1 MQGQRHPFVVLLCA
15 SSACGSA
22 DQLLMASVVTVSTV
36 TGFTCVPLRT
46 VVKIA
51 RTSET
56 IHQSKW
62 RGIWTTA
69 SYMRERKPSL
79 GLHSQCTQLAN
90 FEHQTFLQFAVASV
104 SRTVDQTEELTMCLI
119 TLLR

>member
-15 SSACGSA
+15 SSVCGSA
-22 DQLLMASVVTVSTV
+22 DQLLMASVVTASTV

-51 RTSET
+51 RISET

-62 RGIWTTA
+62 AGIWTTA
-69 SYMRERKPSL
+69 SYPLLLACNLFSSQVQNAKETQNNKE
-79 GLHSQCTQLAN
+79 LHFCN
-90 FEHQTFLQFAVASV
+90 
-104 SRTVDQTEELTMCLI
+104 
-119 TLLR
+119 LRHS